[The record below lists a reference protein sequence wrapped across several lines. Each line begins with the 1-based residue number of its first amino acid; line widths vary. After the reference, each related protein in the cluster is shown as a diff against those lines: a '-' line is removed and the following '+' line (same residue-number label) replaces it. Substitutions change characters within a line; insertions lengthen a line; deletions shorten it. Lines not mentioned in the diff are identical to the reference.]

1 MIEPACHHSTAR
13 SHRGGARAGGALNI
27 PLRLFAGGTL
37 APLAVA
43 AFIVAGCGGASKPT
57 SVTTAD
63 LNRNGAFW
71 LSLTGDL
78 RQTLVEDCQ
87 ERLAQERPEGAS
99 GIRATP
105 PNRLIQQMNL
115 QYENAAKRANS
126 IYRTCVRANDQLA
139 YEKFKGLV
147 PKLEAE
153 GEG

>member
-1 MIEPACHHSTAR
+1 LL
-13 SHRGGARAGGALNI
+13 AGGV
-27 PLRLFAGGTL
+27 L
-37 APLAVA
+37 APLAIV
-43 AFIVAGCGGASKPT
+43 AFIVTGCGGASKPT

-87 ERLAQERPEGAS
+87 ERLAHERPEGAS
-99 GIRATP
+99 EIHATP

-115 QYENAAKRANS
+115 QYENAAKQADS
-126 IYRTCVRANDQLA
+126 IYRTCVRSNDQLA
-139 YEKFKGLV
+139 YEKFKGLA

-153 GEG
+153 REG